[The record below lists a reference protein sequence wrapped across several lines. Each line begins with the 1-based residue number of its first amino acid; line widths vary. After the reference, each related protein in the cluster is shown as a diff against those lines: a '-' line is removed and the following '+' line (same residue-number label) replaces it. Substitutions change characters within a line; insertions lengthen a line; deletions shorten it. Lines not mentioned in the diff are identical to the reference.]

1 MISSILLWNCKRDD
15 LMKMVWGALQKFVV
29 SSVLAII
36 LFVYCGSPASAAS
49 CLPRLAAEPTDIVK
63 FQGQPLRQ
71 LGNQLFYIT
80 DRSETLELPAVLK
93 RFATGRLDRMSGK
106 EHFSGEY
113 DSTIHWIGFALKNET
128 DAAASLLL
136 TTNVPWLRVI
146 EFYLLREDCQ
156 VELLLNRKE
165 TSPYR
170 SEDFFGE
177 DMTGRQFQLA
187 AGQTATLIVRYGSY
201 GLSLLPL
208 SIETSATLTE
218 VATQKSVKRSIY
230 YTFTLAMLVFFV
242 GFNLALAGSKTVMLT
257 ASFATGVFL
266 LAQLD
271 GLLFP
276 MLWPNSPLWNRD
288 ASFYILTLMS
298 VFSFVTIANLTA
310 SSGWKRLS
318 WVIYGVAAIVV
329 IPVLLVPFV
338 DIPTLTLGALAGGS
352 LAIASMAFTT
362 VMWARG
368 AGIKRIIAI
377 VAGVLAGFIMFAM
390 VWAMIV
396 GSGGLNLVGHDLAK
410 AVYFLVSISL
420 MIAFTTRARG
430 VSSDLRVALQQQ
442 LASARRD
449 VETSKALLEAE
460 REFVGAR
467 ELAEQRRAQLAEA
480 SHDLRQPIAALRL
493 YIDRLPQNSG
503 DVSKPSLERALEF
516 VENIL
521 VQNLEKTDHS
531 NGEDLALPDN
541 TYTSETAI
549 ADDDTKL
556 ESFPAQLILDT
567 CHAMFFD
574 QAKHKNLELR
584 VIESSLQLRSA
595 ATPVLR
601 IVCNLV
607 SNSVKF
613 THQGK
618 VVIGVVRRGERVEF
632 VIADTGPGIEASEQ
646 DRIFQPYEKTID
658 SDGHGLGLAIA
669 KQLCDA
675 NNLDMKMTTKPG
687 AGTCFRVSVP
697 RLLSST
703 IDDQKEH

>member
-1 MISSILLWNCKRDD
+1 MR
-15 LMKMVWGALQKFVV
+15 LMGPDPGWCGLQKIVV
-29 SSVLAII
+29 SAVLAIF
-36 LFVYCGSPASAAS
+36 LSVSFGNPASACIPNIA
-49 CLPRLAAEPTDIVK
+49 PKPADMVRFE
-63 FQGQPLRQ
+63 GQPLRQ
-71 LGNQLFYIT
+71 LGPHLFYFT

-93 RFATGRLDRMSGK
+93 KFATDPLDRMLGK

-113 DSTIHWIGFALKNET
+113 DSTIHWIGIALKNET
-128 DAAASLLL
+128 NAPASLLL
-136 TTNVPWLRVI
+136 TANVPWLRVI
-146 EFYLLREDCQ
+146 EFYLLREDCR
-156 VELLLNRKE
+156 VETLLNRKE
-165 TSPYR
+165 NSPYR
-170 SEDFFGE
+170 SADYFREVP
-177 DMTGRQFQLA
+177 TGRQFQLF
-187 AGQTATLIVRYGSY
+187 AGETATLIVRYGSY

-318 WVIYGVAAIVV
+318 KVIYGVAAIVV
-329 IPVLLVPFV
+329 IPVLWVPFV

-390 VWAMIV
+390 VWAMIAGQGNV
-396 GSGGLNLVGHDLAK
+396 NLVGHDLAK

-430 VSSDLRVALQQQ
+430 VSSDLRDALQQQ
-442 LASARRD
+442 LASARRE
-449 VETSKALLEAE
+449 VETSNALLEAE

-493 YIDRLPQNSG
+493 YVDGLPRKIG
-503 DVSKPSLERALEF
+503 DVGKPSLERALEF

-531 NGEDLALPDN
+531 NEKNIASSDN
-541 TYTSETAI
+541 TSETAI
-549 ADDDTKL
+549 ADDDAKL
-556 ESFPAQLILDT
+556 ETFPVQLILDT

-584 VIESSLQLRSA
+584 VMESSLQLRSA
-595 ATPVLR
+595 ATPILR
-601 IVCNLV
+601 VVCNLV
-607 SNSVKF
+607 SNAVKF
-613 THQGK
+613 TQQGK

-632 VIADTGPGIEASEQ
+632 VIADTGPGIEDS
-646 DRIFQPYEKTID
+646 DRDRLFQPYEKTID
-658 SDGHGLGLAIA
+658 SEGHGLGLAIA

-675 NNLDMKMTTKPG
+675 NNLNMRMTTKPG

-697 RLLSST
+697 RLLSSA
-703 IDDQKEH
+703 INKQIE